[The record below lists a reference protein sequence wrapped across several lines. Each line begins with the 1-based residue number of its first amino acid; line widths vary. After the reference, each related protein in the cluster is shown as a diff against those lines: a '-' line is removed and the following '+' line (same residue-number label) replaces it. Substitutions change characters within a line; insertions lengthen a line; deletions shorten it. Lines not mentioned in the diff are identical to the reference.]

1 MVGGPRIGRTAFIQQ
16 AFDLSAPDSFPP
28 TVKNYMI
35 SGKVHGVRLFELS
48 IDNIQITQGDEHLI
62 WPRRKDNV
70 ALPAFHGVI
79 VLHNLMDGES
89 LPTLPKILGEFVFEP
104 SFPCRL

>member
-1 MVGGPRIGRTAFIQQ
+1 
-16 AFDLSAPDSFPP
+16 
-28 TVKNYMI
+28 MI